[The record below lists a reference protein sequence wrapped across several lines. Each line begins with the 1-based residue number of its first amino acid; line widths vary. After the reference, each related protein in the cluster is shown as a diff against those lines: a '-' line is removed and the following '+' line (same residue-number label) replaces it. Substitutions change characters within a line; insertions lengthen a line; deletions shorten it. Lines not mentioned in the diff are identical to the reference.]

1 MKRYLFIILAL
12 AAMMLLLAACDLP
25 GSGGDTTTTAAAT
38 TTAPATT
45 TAAAATTTAAVTTAA
60 PEEVLDEVREP
71 ENFQNVTMEMVG
83 TVDGDSFDYTFLFA
97 NGSCLMTDELGEGD
111 PEFYEGEEATS
122 IRAMFVD
129 IALALLAEGDHFTLT
144 NEGYRCNDTIT
155 YECDVLGIGRATI
168 ASSDNLVTLDADGK
182 LLTLSCHMLQ
192 TCEEGTVDV
201 TVTFTFTD
209 YGTTAISTA
218 G

>member
-12 AAMMLLLAACDLP
+12 AAMMLLLAACELP
-25 GSGGDTTTTAAAT
+25 GLGGDTTTTAAAT

-45 TAAAATTTAAVTTAA
+45 TAAVTTAT

-83 TVDGDSFDYTFLFA
+83 TVDGDAFDYTFFFA
-97 NGSCLMTDELGEGD
+97 NGSCLMTDELGEGN

-144 NEGYRCNDTIT
+144 SEGYRCNDTIT
-155 YECDVLGIGRATI
+155 YQCEVLGMGTATI

-201 TVTFTFTD
+201 TVTFTFTN